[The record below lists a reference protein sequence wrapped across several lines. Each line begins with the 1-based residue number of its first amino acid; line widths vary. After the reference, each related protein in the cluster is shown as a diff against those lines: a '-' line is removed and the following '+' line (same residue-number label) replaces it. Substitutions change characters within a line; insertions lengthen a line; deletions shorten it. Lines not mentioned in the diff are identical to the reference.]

1 MSGSRGTPVREL
13 RPTPTPRMGIVVEPD
28 ERAWSAKEAA
38 AFLSISTKT
47 LYRLPIPCVIV
58 GRRTRRYLRSTILR
72 YMEEYAVAPL

>member
-1 MSGSRGTPVREL
+1 MSESRGAAVRAL
-13 RPTPTPRMGIVVEPD
+13 RPTPTPRLGITLEPD

-72 YMEEYAVAPL
+72 YMEEYAVAPI